1 MTMRSLLMKERNIE
15 EYNAKRKELMEKSY
29 EFYCEKGLYGPGTG
43 MKELA
48 EYCSVAPASFY
59 NYFKNKDDLIIETT
73 AYCMEKVEDDFMSLA
88 PENPE
93 DVIRFLNE
101 TPEWTAKKHGKK
113 YRMMYQVYTHPKYFQ
128 YGKAFFEGVNKR
140 YTEYAKLLESKIG
153 IPYMTITPL
162 IFIYVRASVH
172 YALFEDKYYLETQIE
187 LLKKAVMLFMEE
199 ERKKRQQE
207 KQKENPT

>member
-1 MTMRSLLMKERNIE
+1 MKERNIE
-15 EYNAKRKELMEKSY
+15 EYNAKRNELMEKSY

-43 MKELA
+43 MK
-48 EYCSVAPASFY
+48 
-59 NYFKNKDDLIIETT
+59 
-73 AYCMEKVEDDFMSLA
+73 
-88 PENPE
+88 
-93 DVIRFLNE
+93 E

-128 YGKAFFEGVNKR
+128 YGKVFFEGVNKR

-199 ERKKRQQE
+199 ERKNRQQE
-207 KQKENPT
+207 KQKENQT

>member
-1 MTMRSLLMKERNIE
+1 
-15 EYNAKRKELMEKSY
+15 
-29 EFYCEKGLYGPGTG
+29 
-43 MKELA
+43 
-48 EYCSVAPASFY
+48 
-59 NYFKNKDDLIIETT
+59 
-73 AYCMEKVEDDFMSLA
+73 
-88 PENPE
+88 
-93 DVIRFLNE
+93 
-101 TPEWTAKKHGKK
+101 
-113 YRMMYQVYTHPKYFQ
+113 MMYQVYTHPKYFQ

-199 ERKKRQQE
+199 ERKKDSRKNRKKTRHNQ
-207 KQKENPT
+207 T